1 MRSLLYFIL
10 SCIVYILSR
19 SSANLLPSYKSNSFK
34 CICHIHEGTTA
45 KSIFLIYPF
54 ILSIYLPVVLRHWI
68 SMMKKYRVQSHLS
81 SFVYILTDI
90 PSSVV
95 SLPYSEPA
103 QSYHLPNNHCFL
115 VWWHLDSGNMEGQNG
130 LLEFLEDRGIEQDIL
145 DKLKKDK
152 VFWRKC

>member
-19 SSANLLPSYKSNSFK
+19 SSANLLPSYNSNSFK
-34 CICHIHEGTTA
+34 RICHIHECTTA

-54 ILSIYLPVVLRHWI
+54 ILSIYLLYCNTEYQCWKNTEFDPI
-68 SMMKKYRVQSHLS
+68 SPPS
-81 SFVYILTDI
+81 YILTDI
-90 PSSVV
+90 PSSIV
-95 SLPYSEPA
+95 SLPYPEPA